1 MGGGRCAN
9 YLPNDSAAAVERTS
23 GPARPTQAERPADV
37 IDLDLDWNRLTDIQF
52 CANGTNCQVYFANLD
67 QHGER
72 VPVVVKMLRPDL
84 EGDKTVKAKLEH
96 EIALLPNLRHRSIVR
111 MFGAGYQPRQFL
123 VLERLDSTLSETLSH
138 ERKHP
143 AQRPRRG
150 PFAMP
155 WRTLL
160 THSVRLCE
168 VLDWLHHGRNPDVVT
183 MHRDLK
189 PQNIG

>member
-9 YLPNDSAAAVERTS
+9 YVPGGSEVVERTS
-23 GPARPTQAERPADV
+23 GSARLTEADRPVDV
-37 IDLDLDWNRLTDIQF
+37 IDLNLDWNRLTDIEF

-67 QHGER
+67 LHGER

-84 EGDKTVKAKLEH
+84 ECDKTVKAKLEH

-111 MFGAGYQPRQFL
+111 MFGAGYQPRHFL
-123 VLERLDSTLSETLSH
+123 VLERLDSTLSETLAL
-138 ERKHP
+138 ERKP
-143 AQRPRRG
+143 GSRSRRG

-160 THSVRLCE
+160 THAVRLCE